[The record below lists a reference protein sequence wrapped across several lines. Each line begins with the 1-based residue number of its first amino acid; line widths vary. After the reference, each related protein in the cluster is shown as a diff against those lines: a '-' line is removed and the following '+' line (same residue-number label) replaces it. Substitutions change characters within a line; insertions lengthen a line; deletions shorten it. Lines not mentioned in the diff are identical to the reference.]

1 MFPPQPDFPTSPPC
15 PQGPGDGSH
24 CLGPPCL
31 GAPYLDCSSSSLPC
45 DKAMPPASVRSARG
59 PRLLQ
64 NSSML
69 SCKRPQLSLRSASPG
84 ASPCHLPLTVLTQP
98 QRASYGWGHFLLP
111 VLNGQSLAED
121 SRMANTWVESALALC
136 HTLAGRL
143 CASCGV
149 TSLHWLGM
157 HSALRNRRPQFQKL
171 KPARICRHTV
181 QRQEAGS
188 SRLSP
193 PPSSADRLWF
203 PCRASDVTFQ
213 LKAARG
219 CRARLDFL
227 EPPEDPADISL
238 DGRGP
243 ATTPGCKGAWKRDA
257 FPAVLR

>member
-1 MFPPQPDFPTSPPC
+1 MRQ
-15 PQGPGDGSH
+15 SH
-24 CLGPPCL
+24 ATCLGQV
-31 GAPYLDCSSSSLPC
+31 SSRA
-45 DKAMPPASVRSARG
+45 KASTKFFHAE
-59 PRLLQ
+59 LQ
-64 NSSML
+64 ET
-69 SCKRPQLSLRSASPG
+69 P
-84 ASPCHLPLTVLTQP
+84 P

-193 PPSSADRLWF
+193 PPSSADRLWY
-203 PCRASDVTFQ
+203 PCRAS
-213 LKAARG
+213 
-219 CRARLDFL
+219 
-227 EPPEDPADISL
+227 
-238 DGRGP
+238 